1 MRTSKVHRG
10 SNKQFKWTRWDSNG
24 VRSGQHSETEW
35 FSTDWAI
42 WQTICFDYV
51 SKGDRNQIEILALHI
66 IIAKS
71 LGKTQIECVRQSGSN
86 CIRYCVAS
94 KSATYWEPIS
104 KALQLY
110 LTNNL
115 SVLWTWSLK
124 FPQLSSLT
132 LRVKPTFDSDESWM
146 KTLFIA
152 TVKTEDVTPGSIN
165 HWSYWTAIINQS
177 EHLERYLKKN

>member
-1 MRTSKVHRG
+1 MG
-10 SNKQFKWTRWDSNG
+10 FKWGPFRATFGNWMAFYRLSHLTNNLLWLCVERRPKPYSN
-24 VRSGQHSETEW
+24 S
-35 FSTDWAI
+35 
-42 WQTICFDYV
+42 
-51 SKGDRNQIEILALHI
+51 HI

-71 LGKTQIECVRQSGSN
+71 LGKTPIKCVRQSGSN
-86 CIRYCVAS
+86 SIRYCVAS
-94 KSATYWEPIS
+94 KSATYWKLIS

-115 SVLWTWSLK
+115 SVLWTWSQK